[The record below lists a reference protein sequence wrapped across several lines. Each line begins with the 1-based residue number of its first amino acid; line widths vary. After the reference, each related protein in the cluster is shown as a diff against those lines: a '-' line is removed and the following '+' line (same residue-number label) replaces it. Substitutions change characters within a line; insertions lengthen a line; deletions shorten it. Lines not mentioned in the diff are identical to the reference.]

1 MKSLHTHPLISML
14 LAVVAFSCGSGG
26 SCGEIFDKA
35 EKLIAVHPD
44 SATSYLESL
53 AADTVWTKAMRE
65 SDRARFSLLRVKAA
79 DKAYVRHTSDSLIR
93 SALAY
98 YENHTGS
105 DHYPEALYYG
115 GRIYSDLGDSPT
127 ALRYFQTALD
137 AVPDNEENRK
147 LRCHILS
154 QTGRLLNS
162 LRLYDKAIPYIEEV
176 ISLESQDSDKKNL
189 VYNLEL
195 LGAINFHMNNYDIS
209 EKQFLEALNTAKPE
223 WTAIIARQK
232 MYLAAIKR
240 ERGYHEEALS
250 LIRGVPE
257 SINDDY
263 YGTALGY
270 AARIYLQSEKTDTA
284 YMYAFRLAYLEKGNN
299 QKGGM
304 QLLLSPELICMLPQ
318 DSVLPLVRRYSD
330 IMENFVNKNGDH
342 RALMQDAFYNYSLH
356 EKERAESDRQK
367 LEMQKKITVVLC
379 IAVLLLVLVFY
390 FAIRSKNNKIKL
402 HEAINELR
410 TLKAQLMPPSSNSES
425 KNEENEKLN
434 DENAH
439 HYSLSTHD
447 LQNEL
452 RREWLEI
459 YNTMTDPPVI
469 SNEILASDA
478 YKELVSRIGNEKNV
492 PSNSPLWKEIE
503 QAILNISPDFDQR
516 LKILMGRKPK
526 TDEYHLVLLIKCGIS
541 STQSA
546 KLFSVVKSA
555 VNYRRKI
562 LAKSLFGSED
572 EVKALDYIIR
582 SL

>member
-1 MKSLHTHPLISML
+1 
-14 LAVVAFSCGSGG
+14 
-26 SCGEIFDKA
+26 
-35 EKLIAVHPD
+35 
-44 SATSYLESL
+44 
-53 AADTVWTKAMRE
+53 
-65 SDRARFSLLRVKAA
+65 
-79 DKAYVRHTSDSLIR
+79 
-93 SALAY
+93 
-98 YENHTGS
+98 
-105 DHYPEALYYG
+105 
-115 GRIYSDLGDSPT
+115 
-127 ALRYFQTALD
+127 
-137 AVPDNEENRK
+137 
-147 LRCHILS
+147 
-154 QTGRLLNS
+154 
-162 LRLYDKAIPYIEEV
+162 
-176 ISLESQDSDKKNL
+176 
-189 VYNLEL
+189 
-195 LGAINFHMNNYDIS
+195 
-209 EKQFLEALNTAKPE
+209 
-223 WTAIIARQK
+223 
-232 MYLAAIKR
+232 
-240 ERGYHEEALS
+240 
-250 LIRGVPE
+250 
-257 SINDDY
+257 
-263 YGTALGY
+263 
-270 AARIYLQSEKTDTA
+270 
-284 YMYAFRLAYLEKGNN
+284 
-299 QKGGM
+299 
-304 QLLLSPELICMLPQ
+304 MLPQ

-330 IMENFVNKNGDH
+330 IMENFVNKNGDY

-367 LEMQKKITVVLC
+367 LQMQKKITVVLC
-379 IAVLLLVLVFY
+379 IAVLLLALVFY

-503 QAILNISPDFDQR
+503 QAILKISPDFDQR
-516 LKILMGRKPK
+516 LKILMGRKLK
-526 TDEYHLVLLIKCGIS
+526 TDEYHLALLIKCGIS

-572 EVKALDYIIR
+572 EVKALDCIIR

>member
-1 MKSLHTHPLISML
+1 MNPRHILPMIAML
-14 LAVVAFSCGSGG
+14 LAALAFSCGSSGG
-26 SCGEIFDKA
+26 YSDVFAEA
-35 EKLIAVHPD
+35 EKRISEHPD
-44 SATSYLESL
+44 SATSYLDSL
-53 AADTVWTKAMRE
+53 AADTAWTKDMRE
-65 SDRARFSLLRVKAA
+65 SHRARFSLLRVKAA

-93 SALAY
+93 TALAY
-98 YENHTGS
+98 YGNHTDS
-105 DHYPEALYYG
+105 EHYPEALYYC
-115 GRIYSDLGDSPT
+115 GRVYSDLGDLPT

-176 ISLESQDSDKKNL
+176 ISLESQDPDKKNL
-189 VYNLEL
+189 IYNLEL
-195 LGAINFHMNNYDIS
+195 LGAINFHLKNYDVS
-209 EKQFLEALNTAKPE
+209 EKQFLKALKTAKPE

-232 MYLAAIKR
+232 MYLAALKR
-240 ERGYHEEALS
+240 EKGYHKEALS

-263 YGTALGY
+263 SGTALGY
-270 AARIYLQSEKTDTA
+270 AARIYMQAEKPDTA
-284 YMYAFRLAYLEKGNN
+284 YMYAFRLAYSEKGNN
-299 QKGGM
+299 KKSGM
-304 QLLLSPELICMLPQ
+304 QLLLSPEFIDMLPQ
-318 DSVLPLVRRYSD
+318 DSVLPLVKRYRD
-330 IMENFVNKNGDH
+330 AIEDFVSKNGDH
-342 RALMQDAFYNYSLH
+342 RALVQDALYNYTFH
-356 EKERAESDRQK
+356 ERERAESDRQK
-367 LEMQKKITVVLC
+367 LQMQKKITVVLC
-379 IAVLLLVLVFY
+379 IAVLLLALVFY

-439 HYSLSTHD
+439 HYALSTHD

-503 QAILNISPDFDQR
+503 QAILKISPDFDQR

-526 TDEYHLVLLIKCGIS
+526 TDEYHLALLIKCGIS

-572 EVKALDYIIR
+572 EVKALDCIIR